1 MKTENYHFQWFKKE
15 DARRTLRASISKDG
29 KLRLGQGLRKQL
41 PPHIRVG
48 FDVKS
53 RVLAIAGGTDADILW
68 PKIGVFNM
76 RALAAQI
83 TSLGLTLPIS
93 FQMADQPSE
102 HCFYGKIIPR
112 KRRQPC
118 DGLQSPGYDM
128 EQLMILYQPVVD
140 SLIYQCAKTTPLSER
155 KSCAWEAFCEAVY
168 AYTPSQGDMEKYLAK
183 RIQAALIEHNK
194 SFTRTYRDRSMEAP
208 LARDKENSFR
218 LHDVMPDAS
227 FEDLAAV
234 EEKIM
239 ENQFVESLPSKE
251 KKLYRMIC
259 SGFRIPQI
267 AEELGLE
274 EEKVQ
279 IVGQRIG
286 RKRTAFYR
294 TG

>member
-102 HCFYGKIIPR
+102 HCLR
-112 KRRQPC
+112 K
-118 DGLQSPGYDM
+118 DN
-128 EQLMILYQPVVD
+128 
-140 SLIYQCAKTTPLSER
+140 
-155 KSCAWEAFCEAVY
+155 
-168 AYTPSQGDMEKYLAK
+168 PSQA
-183 RIQAALIEHNK
+183 QAALRRFAESGLRYGTTHDII
-194 SFTRTYRDRSMEAP
+194 P
-208 LARDKENSFR
+208 ARG
-218 LHDVMPDAS
+218 
-227 FEDLAAV
+227 
-234 EEKIM
+234 
-239 ENQFVESLPSKE
+239 
-251 KKLYRMIC
+251 
-259 SGFRIPQI
+259 GFAHLSVR
-267 AEELGLE
+267 
-274 EEKVQ
+274 
-279 IVGQRIG
+279 
-286 RKRTAFYR
+286 
-294 TG
+294 